1 MITIIYI
8 IIQLTSSKLQKYLQ
22 PKIFIYLQPY
32 DLLLIIKTKENVLF
46 FNIYSVYEYRSL
58 FTKYMPI

>member
-8 IIQLTSSKLQKYLQ
+8 IIQLTSFKLQNYLQ
-22 PKIFIYLQPY
+22 PKISFYLQPY
-32 DLLLIIKTKENVLF
+32 DVLLIIKTKENVF
-46 FNIYSVYEYRSL
+46 FINIYSVYEYRSL